1 MVSSIY
7 FNPIIPYGI
16 PILSYSQLNLF
27 LLLTGIK
34 HGYKAIVANG
44 QAKIFLGSRLLWV
57 ELFGFAG
64 ILL

>member
-7 FNPIIPYGI
+7 FNPIFPYG
-16 PILSYSQLNLF
+16 ILSYSQLNLF